1 MPVSECSGGE
11 GGSSSHP
18 WLQGEQV
25 QFGLLRPCLK
35 KTKMLWKIRQG
46 ITVQDY
52 HGSPA
57 VEVAASH
64 PQGSEQTLKQCRSAA
79 LRALRES
86 ISFLPCQGYTQTNS
100 FLRWVFPC
108 QHSYCKA
115 VNRHS
120 NRIQDYRQQCGD
132 QVLLE
137 LWKNVGGP
145 DSFLS

>member
-1 MPVSECSGGE
+1 MPVSECSGGK

-35 KTKMLWKIRQG
+35 KSKMFWKIRQG

-64 PQGSEQTLKQCRSAA
+64 PQDSEQQCAA

-100 FLRWVFPC
+100 FL
-108 QHSYCKA
+108 
-115 VNRHS
+115 
-120 NRIQDYRQQCGD
+120 G
-132 QVLLE
+132 
-137 LWKNVGGP
+137 
-145 DSFLS
+145 